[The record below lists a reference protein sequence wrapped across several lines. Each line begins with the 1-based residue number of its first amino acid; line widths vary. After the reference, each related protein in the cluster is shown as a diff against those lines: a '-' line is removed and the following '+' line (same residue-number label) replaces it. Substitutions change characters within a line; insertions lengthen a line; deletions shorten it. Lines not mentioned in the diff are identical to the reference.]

1 MCNRYFG
8 HVLFG
13 FVLLASG
20 RLLAHTDADRVHSL
34 AQKLRCDCGCG
45 EVLGECSH
53 RECTRR
59 PKLKQ
64 EITDAVLY
72 GRSDDQILQQMA
84 AAHGPAVLVTP
95 GFQGFDMLLWGVPVI
110 AGILVIA
117 IVLVK
122 FRRRQT
128 EAHE

>member
-1 MCNRYFG
+1 MLNTQFRL
-8 HVLFG
+8 VLFG
-13 FVLLASG
+13 FLFLASG

-34 AQKLRCDCGCG
+34 AQKLKCDCGCG

-84 AAHGPAVLVTP
+84 TAHGTAVLVTP
-95 GFQGFDMLLWGVPVI
+95 GFEGFDMLLWGVPVL
-110 AGILVIA
+110 AGIFVVA
-117 IVLVK
+117 IFLVK
-122 FRRRQT
+122 FRKRQT
-128 EAHE
+128 EPDR